1 MDMQHGG
8 RENMVISKKA
18 LKVIKAILGIAMCLA
33 FVNCA
38 GSHHAGQ
45 RDMDIRLIR
54 AAETGKTAELKQL
67 IRQGADINA
76 MDAEGWTPYL
86 AASTTGNFE
95 AMKVLKS
102 LGAKTTT
109 YLEQGALATR

>member
-1 MDMQHGG
+1 MDG
-8 RENMVISKKA
+8 KKVR
-18 LKVIKAILGIAMCLA
+18 KVMKAILGLALCLV

-38 GSHHAGQ
+38 GSHGVGQ

-67 IRQGADINA
+67 IRMGADINA

-86 AASTTGNFE
+86 AASTNGQFE
-95 AMKVLKS
+95 AMKVLRS

-109 YLEQGALATR
+109 YLEQGALAIR